1 MKIVYCLNSIRYIG
15 GIQKVT
21 VVKANALAEVPGNE
35 VYIVVTDNK
44 DGVYTEPIS
53 EKVHLID
60 LDVNYYQ
67 DDWKSKWHVLKGIFI
82 KRKEHKER
90 LKKVLNEIQPDVV
103 ISVGQSEKNMVLSL
117 KGEWARIREFHYN
130 KNYRLD
136 HAKNV
141 FAKVLAFLG
150 NLYDYQYA
158 IKKYDRVIL
167 LTEEDKNTNWKNVHN
182 VSVIPNPSTFKS
194 DKISLLNQKKVVSV
208 GRLALPKNY
217 SSLVRAFRKVVNKY
231 PDWILEI
238 YGDGPQRNE
247 LEKLISDLQLGEHV
261 FLKGYSSNVGASI
274 SESSIFV
281 LSSIFE
287 GFALVIVEA
296 MTCGVPVVSYACPCG
311 PKDIIDDG
319 VDGFLVSV
327 NDEQSLADR
336 ICQLIKNEELRKKM
350 GTAALEKAKKYEVD
364 NIVNQWMDLFR
375 ELTLKK

>member
-1 MKIVYCLNSIRYIG
+1 MKIVYCLNSIRHLG

-21 VVKANALAEVPGNE
+21 VVKANALAEIPSNDVF
-35 VYIVVTDNK
+35 VVVTDNK
-44 DGVYTEPIS
+44 DGVLTEPLS
-53 EKVHLID
+53 DKVHLIN
-60 LDVNYYQ
+60 LDINYYQ

-82 KRKEHKER
+82 KRKEHKVR
-90 LKKVLNEIQPDVV
+90 LRKVLNEIQPDVV
-103 ISVGQSEKNMVLSL
+103 ISVGQSEKNMVLDI
-117 KGEWARIREFHYN
+117 KGKWAKIREFHYN
-130 KNYRLD
+130 KNYRFD
-136 HAKNV
+136 HAKNI
-141 FAKVLAFLG
+141 FSKSLAFIS
-150 NLYDYQYA
+150 NVYDYKYR
-158 IKKYDRVIL
+158 IKKYDKVIL

-182 VSVIPNPSTFKS
+182 ISVIPNPSTFKS

-217 SSLVRAFRKVVNKY
+217 SSLVRAFKKVVDKY

-238 YGDGPQRNE
+238 YGEGPQEME
-247 LEKLISDLQLGEHV
+247 LETLILELQLKQHV

-375 ELTLKK
+375 ELTLKE